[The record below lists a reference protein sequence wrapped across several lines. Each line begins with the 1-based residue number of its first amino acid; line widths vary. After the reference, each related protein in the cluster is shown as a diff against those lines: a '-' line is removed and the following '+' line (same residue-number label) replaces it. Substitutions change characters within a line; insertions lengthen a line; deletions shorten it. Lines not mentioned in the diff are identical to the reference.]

1 MTKDT
6 KVTTLNMTESFN
18 EVNNASSA
26 ELIDIVEEL
35 TVEENFDVE
44 IGDAM
49 ELDGFSFNL

>member
-1 MTKDT
+1 MKKNT
-6 KVTTLNMTESFN
+6 KVATSNAIEIIN
-18 EVNNASSA
+18 EVNNASSV

>member
-6 KVTTLNMTESFN
+6 KVATSNATESIN
-18 EVNNASSA
+18 EVNNASSV

-49 ELDGFSFNL
+49 KLDGFSFNL